1 MNSALGPYLVPGL
14 CGALVS
20 VLVRLIF
27 GDATIALIGF
37 VVFVIVYAT
46 IVLLG
51 RAMRWREAPVQNAVV
66 ATVAVTAAYVLTD
79 HPA

>member
-1 MNSALGPYLVPGL
+1 MNTVLGPYLVPGI

-27 GDATIALIGF
+27 GDAAVAAIGF
-37 VVFVIVYAT
+37 VVFVIVYGT

-66 ATVAVTAAYVLTD
+66 ATLAVTVAYILTD
-79 HPA
+79 GPA